1 MFGDDPH
8 VLDGS
13 DPVSISGGNPGP
25 WTTGPYGFQSY
36 VPVEH
41 SQVGEHRFVSRQ
53 MRRGIAA
60 DREPGGEDM
69 RGIDTNVG
77 NLQNLSYT
85 CHDVTTILS
94 GFAWALPNNPNAR
107 DAHRI
112 GRERDEPFALSL
124 RLQTED
130 RQRALAS
137 SSVKEDQQR
146 QCAGFVALRKV
157 VGSLPTGACRS
168 LHGAR
173 QSRPAHFWGRPATL
187 HHEETKQQN
196 GGANASHRC

>member
-77 NLQNLSYT
+77 NLQNLSHA

-94 GFAWALPNNPNAR
+94 ALAWTVSNRPNAR
-107 DAHRI
+107 DTHRI
-112 GRERDEPFALSL
+112 RRERDESFPLGL
-124 RLQTED
+124 RLQAED
-130 RQRALAS
+130 RQGTLAS
-137 SSVKEDQQR
+137 SSMKED
-146 QCAGFVALRKV
+146 
-157 VGSLPTGACRS
+157 
-168 LHGAR
+168 
-173 QSRPAHFWGRPATL
+173 
-187 HHEETKQQN
+187 
-196 GGANASHRC
+196 